1 MPKAK
6 MVQKQTGESAKSN
19 LSSAAERFLAHALAH
34 ALDNDLRSPDEFL
47 EAFPPEELMQALDA
61 DLDLRTEILVNAVGL
76 PERIARKKTAE
87 SAAEDL
93 VLALDEGVT
102 NATGILELIS
112 PDDCVKVLDQPHLFE
127 FAFDPESITSGGEAA
142 SARLMFAL
150 EAALAEDLIALV
162 DIVEGV
168 SFETIAN
175 SLGEAELRKIVENAL
190 RLGKSGEALTLD
202 QLLAV
207 VPLPEL
213 VKNLPP
219 DAIWDRVVLA
229 KVAEPAGF
237 TRKRSISPRAKAAP
251 PKAPSVE
258 PPKSVRP
265 KEPPPKPV
273 RPAPVPP
280 AISNGRS
287 SVDSLPDVDEDG
299 GEENARRRVIERL
312 SAIRRLP
319 PRHNELSIQI
329 LFEIDSMYA
338 DLFAASTDDAREEA
352 IRDSFPNE
360 QHMATALLALIELL
374 EPSFD
379 VNDPEIAKADVD
391 SLINV
396 FLIEERDQ
404 RERASG
410 SQRPVPAPVAAGLV
424 PPPPP
429 PQKRSAPPPL
439 PRGANPMPPPLPSL
453 DKSR

>member
-1 MPKAK
+1 

-34 ALDNDLRSPDEFL
+34 ALDSDFRSPDDFL
-47 EAFPPEELMQALDA
+47 ETFPPDELMRALES
-61 DLDLRTEILVNAVGL
+61 DLELRTEILVNTVGL
-76 PERIARKKTAE
+76 PERIARKKTAD

-93 VLALDEGVT
+93 ILALDEGVT
-102 NATGILELIS
+102 SATGILELIS
-112 PDDCVKVLDQPHLFE
+112 PDECVKLLDQQRLFS
-127 FAFDPESITSGGEAA
+127 FALDPDTLTNGSEAA
-142 SARLMFAL
+142 TSRLMFAL
-150 EAALAEDLIALV
+150 ETALAEDLITLA

-175 SLGEAELRKIVENAL
+175 SLGEAELRQIVENAL
-190 RLGKSGEALTLD
+190 RLGKNGEALTLE

-213 VKNLPP
+213 VKNLPA
-219 DAIWDRVVLA
+219 DVIWQRVLFA

-237 TRKRSISPRAKAAP
+237 SQRSGGAVRPRPAP
-251 PKAPSVE
+251 PKASAE
-258 PPKSVRP
+258 PKSVRP

-273 RPAPVPP
+273 RPAPAPP
-280 AISNGRS
+280 APTNGRPS
-287 SVDSLPDVDEDG
+287 IDSLPDVDDDVA
-299 GEENARRRVIERL
+299 EETARRRVVERL
-312 SAIRRLP
+312 TAIHRLP
-319 PRHNELSIQI
+319 PRHAELSTQI

-338 DLFAASTDDAREEA
+338 DLLPATTDEAREEA
-352 IRDSFPNE
+352 IRDSFPNQ
-360 QHMATALLALIELL
+360 QHMAIALLALIELL
-374 EPSFD
+374 EPGFD
-379 VNDPEIAKADVD
+379 VKDPEIARADVD

-404 RERASG
+404 RERASA
-410 SQRPVPAPVAAGLV
+410 SQRPMPAPVAAGLV

-439 PRGANPMPPPLPSL
+439 PRGANPMPPPLPGL